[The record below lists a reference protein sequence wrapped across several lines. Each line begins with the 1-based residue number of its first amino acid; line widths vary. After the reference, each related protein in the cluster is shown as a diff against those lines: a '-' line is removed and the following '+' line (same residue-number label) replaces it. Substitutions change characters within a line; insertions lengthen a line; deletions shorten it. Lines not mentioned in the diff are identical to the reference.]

1 MTDVAVFDPGKAT
14 GVAICHWGEQ
24 APFEVVEKYIVPG
37 GPAGFGNF
45 IRPMHDLIGSDRIIY
60 EKFIMRGGGPAVDL
74 TGVQVEGVLLDW
86 LSLEGYDLD
95 RIVAQNRTHKHNVP
109 DSILKAHGLWVTG
122 KDVGWE
128 DGRDANDAIIHGLY
142 YAAFVEKHKPTLAKY
157 FLMDTI

>member
-1 MTDVAVFDPGKAT
+1 MVVDPGKAT
-14 GVAICHWGEQ
+14 GVAVCHWDNDT
-24 APFEVVEKYIVPG
+24 PFEVLEKYIVPD
-37 GPAGFGNF
+37 GPAGFGDWVAF
-45 IRPMHDLIGSDRIIY
+45 QRDLTGCDLVIY
-60 EKFIMRGGGPAVDL
+60 EKFIMRGGGPSVDL
-74 TGVQVEGVLLDW
+74 TGVQVEGALIAW
-86 LSLEGYDLD
+86 ASQYGLEPYL
-95 RIVAQNRTHKHNVP
+95 VAQNRTHKHNVP